1 MEKVRGHQ
9 PRSARRKGTRTE
21 REIQEFLDSRGIP
34 NLRVAGSGSRREA
47 FCDLVTW
54 MPPRAV
60 PGDGKVSEHHQTVF
74 LEVKYRAEGGRIYVP
89 DDLVRTAEKVGAAW
103 IIAVRMKGSHDFWV
117 YDHQT
122 WLADNRPGSF
132 LIERAACGRFKTL
145 SGYFDAG
152 QVSQPAGPPEEEIKV
167 PEEDKEPVARSQAEP
182 RNHTNEYGI
191 HHATSERILLKQA
204 IARAGLIDPE
214 QTIRILREAHRALRE
229 EMARRGEEIARLAG
243 RLMRQD
249 LRTTLMERDIRD
261 AVKVIE
267 RESKLPV

>member
-1 MEKVRGHQ
+1 
-9 PRSARRKGTRTE
+9 
-21 REIQEFLDSRGIP
+21 
-34 NLRVAGSGSRREA
+34 
-47 FCDLVTW
+47 

-122 WLADNRPGSF
+122 WQADGRPPSF
-132 LIERAACGRFKTL
+132 FIERSQCGRFKTL
-145 SGYFDAG
+145 SAFFDAG

-167 PEEDKEPVARSQAEP
+167 PEEEKEPVESQSM
-182 RNHTNEYGI
+182 HTL
-191 HHATSERILLKQA
+191 T
-204 IARAGLIDPE
+204 
-214 QTIRILREAHRALRE
+214 
-229 EMARRGEEIARLAG
+229 RRGEETKDDPREYEYGTRTRSRKILEEAIAKTGLIDTRILKEAQTALTEETTRQANEIAQTAG

-249 LRTTLMERDIRD
+249 LRRT
-261 AVKVIE
+261 IE
-267 RESKLPV
+267 RHTERGQDHRASQKTPVRSRPLSHTTRPT

>member
-1 MEKVRGHQ
+1 MEKVRRHQ

-21 REIQEFLDSRGIP
+21 REIQEFLDSRGIA
-34 NLRVAGSGSRREA
+34 NVRTAGSGSRREA

-89 DDLVRTAEKVGAAW
+89 DDLVEKAERVGAAW
-103 IIAVRMKGSHDFWV
+103 IIAVRMKGSHGFWV

-167 PEEDKEPVARSQAEP
+167 PEEEKEPVESQSM
-182 RNHTNEYGI
+182 HTL
-191 HHATSERILLKQA
+191 T
-204 IARAGLIDPE
+204 
-214 QTIRILREAHRALRE
+214 
-229 EMARRGEEIARLAG
+229 RRGEETKDDPREYEYGTRTRSRKILEEAIAKTGLIDTRILKEAQTALTEETTRQANEIAQTAG

-249 LRTTLMERDIRD
+249 LRRTYGTRSRSSSEKENSR
-261 AVKVIE
+261 
-267 RESKLPV
+267 